1 MEQAKKIASYKVTA
15 DSGGRAV
22 FFAANTADITTEKH
36 IIKARFFW
44 LPLEK

>member
-22 FFAANTADITTEKH
+22 FLLQTRLI
-36 IIKARFFW
+36 
-44 LPLEK
+44 